1 MTTNQQISKTSRT
14 ITLVPQTHQDC
25 TSDING
31 NVSPEN
37 LCNRKSK
44 KDLGP
49 KPIKSRETARKMDS
63 IVTIA
68 VDHISVV
75 DSSSLSKQPQ
85 HHSLPNQIRP
95 RSRSKRARKNV
106 GRFLLWAASKVLF

>member
-1 MTTNQQISKTSRT
+1 MTTNQQISKTSGK
-14 ITLVPQTHQDC
+14 ITLVPLTHHQDC

-31 NVSPEN
+31 NVSPET
-37 LCNRKSK
+37 LCKSK
-44 KDLGP
+44 SRKDLGP
-49 KPIKSRETARKMDS
+49 KPIKSRETARKLDS

-75 DSSSLSKQPQ
+75 DSSSLGKQ
-85 HHSLPNQIRP
+85 PNQIRP